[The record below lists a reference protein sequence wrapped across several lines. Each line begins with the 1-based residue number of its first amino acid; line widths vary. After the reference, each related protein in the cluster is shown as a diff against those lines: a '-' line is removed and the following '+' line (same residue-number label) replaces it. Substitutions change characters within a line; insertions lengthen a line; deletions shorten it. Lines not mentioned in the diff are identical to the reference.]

1 MLSGATKHRRIP
13 RAERLWSSCASDPLE
28 VRPMRIGAIT
38 VVAALAAVSSATA
51 QTPTQASPSN
61 VELVAQYATDKLKS
75 ELDLTSDQIPKVQ
88 KINVA
93 TAGEMKKLVDK
104 YGADTSLASDRAL
117 SRGIV
122 TAIRSNQTQ
131 LKSVLTPAQWTL
143 HQQHKSER
151 LAQAQ
156 TELMTYELGLSRSQ
170 ILDVQQIN
178 QDGANKLVAALDKPL
193 AGGKPTHA
201 ALLEAA
207 RPAMASRD
215 SALEKVLTVDQ
226 FKKVQSSRR
235 ALQELF
241 VSQASASPTP
251 APAAAAP
258 KPKP

>member
-1 MLSGATKHRRIP
+1 
-13 RAERLWSSCASDPLE
+13 
-28 VRPMRIGAIT
+28 MRIGAIT
-38 VVAALAAVSSATA
+38 AVAALAAVSSAAA
-51 QTPTQASPSN
+51 QVPTQTASQSN

-75 ELDLTSDQIPKVQ
+75 ELNLTADQVPKVQ

-104 YGADTSLASDRAL
+104 YGADTSLAADRAL
-117 SRGIV
+117 SRGLIA
-122 TAIRSNQTQ
+122 AIRSNQTQ
-131 LKSVLTPAQWTL
+131 LKNVLTPSQWTL
-143 HQQHKSER
+143 HQQHKAER

-193 AGGKPTHA
+193 ASGKPTHQ
-201 ALLEAA
+201 ALLDAA
-207 RPAMASRD
+207 GPAIASRD

-226 FKKVQSSRR
+226 FKKVQSNRR